1 MPAGTFSRVIFKGP
15 RDDRGL
21 FLDIVES
28 VEKRHGPIAGDGA
41 TIKRIRTNSGP
52 VYVRIT
58 KRSISVQREPFGE
71 TAARSRKS
79 KEEP

>member
-58 KRSISVQREPFGE
+58 KRSISVQRQPFGE
-71 TAARSRKS
+71 TTAKAKG
-79 KEEP
+79 KQDG

>member
-21 FLDIVES
+21 FLSIVDD
-28 VEKRHGPIAGDGA
+28 VEKRHGPITGDGS
-41 TIKRIRTNSGP
+41 TVKRIRTTSGP

-71 TAARSRKS
+71 TVAQS
-79 KEEP
+79 KGKQNG